1 MFTNKTHEKAH
12 EALKN
17 EEIDLSIELYTKALE
32 QNPNDCNI
40 LSDRGVAYLHAG
52 NKELCFKDL
61 NRAIELQPDYSFR
74 YACRAF
80 AKNNFGDLDGAILD
94 YEKAVQLDKDDAVA
108 HNNLGLL
115 LEQKGYQKEAE
126 ERFKRADQLSK
137 QEDGLLEVIDS
148 LESKPNEESHER
160 PTIESKKDEPVEPK
174 EKTTGAKEFKK
185 VFTSMKQFEEF
196 MDFIKNGFKIK

>member
-196 MDFIKNGFKIK
+196 MDFIKHNKCIF